1 LTETAKTLTGFA
13 PLGVVLTVMY
23 GAAVAER
30 SGFFSAL
37 IRASLR
43 GADRRWLTPLVALI
57 GMVSHH
63 ASDAAY
69 LVFIPLAA
77 LLYAAVG
84 RHPLA
89 GLAAA
94 FAAVSGGYAGNITPG
109 QIDIVLFSFTQEAAR
124 IIDPSWT
131 LNPLGNWWFILAVVG
146 IFTPLIWFVTDRI
159 IEPRLG
165 PWQGEPDADLTAE
178 LARSAPSEA
187 ERRGLRRAGLAAL
200 AVAAGF
206 AALALWPRLVAQPV
220 ATRRHGQR
228 DGLCLAQ
235 RAVLAALAQRLPLAH
250 ALPRG
255 LGHCARRLGE
265 RLALAQ
271 REPLCLA
278 QRAVLAA
285 HHQRQ
290 RAALAQRQRAAL

>member
-1 LTETAKTLTGFA
+1 MIFVWLIAGLIVLSGVGAALGWTASLPFRGETPPTWGELEGGRLVFRAESLLSEDNLERLFTEAAKTLTGFA
-13 PLGVVLTVMY
+13 PLGLVLTVMY

-43 GADRRWLTPLVALI
+43 SADRRWLTPIVALI

-109 QIDIVLFSFTQEAAR
+109 QIDILLFSFTQEAAR

-131 LNPLGNWWFILAVVG
+131 LNPLGNWWFILAIVG
-146 IFTPLIWFVTDRI
+146 VFTPLIWFVTDRI

-165 PWQGEPDADLTAE
+165 PWRGEPDADLTAE
-178 LARSAPSEA
+178 LARSAPTEA
-187 ERRGLRRAGLAAL
+187 ERRGLRRALRPSPCG
-200 AVAAGF
+200 
-206 AALALWPRLVAQPV
+206 
-220 ATRRHGQR
+220 
-228 DGLCLAQ
+228 
-235 RAVLAALAQRLPLAH
+235 RASRP
-250 ALPRG
+250 
-255 LGHCARRLGE
+255 
-265 RLALAQ
+265 
-271 REPLCLA
+271 
-278 QRAVLAA
+278 
-285 HHQRQ
+285 
-290 RAALAQRQRAAL
+290 